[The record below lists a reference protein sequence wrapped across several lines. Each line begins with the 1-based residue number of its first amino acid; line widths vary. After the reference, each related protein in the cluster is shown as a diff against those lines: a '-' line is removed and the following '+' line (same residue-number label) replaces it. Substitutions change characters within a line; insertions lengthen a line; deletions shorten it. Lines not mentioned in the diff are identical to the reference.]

1 MKRREII
8 ILSLLLIGAFF
19 TIFFPN
25 IKSQE
30 NIIGYKELLSEINKV
45 GRYATTDEIANAI
58 INNDPSYILIDVRD
72 VKQFKSYTIDGAVNI
87 TLDKIMDEEYKDYL
101 NTESYTVVLFSNGSS
116 KADQVWLKLRCT
128 DYKGIRVMKG
138 GLNEWFKT
146 IINPQ
151 KPIDNEM
158 TAAKEKQYL
167 FRKQASFYFTGTQ
180 VSSGVIK
187 TKSNNKPIVKRKKKE
202 VSGGCG

>member
-1 MKRREII
+1 MKRREIL
-8 ILSLLLIGAFF
+8 ILLLLLIGAFI

-30 NIIGYKELLSEINKV
+30 NVIGEKELLSEVNKA
-45 GRYATTDEIANAI
+45 GRYASTDEIANAI

-87 TLDKIMDEEYKDYL
+87 NLDNIMDDKYKDYL
-101 NTESYTVVLFSNGSS
+101 NTEAYTVVLFSNGSS
-116 KADQVWLKLRCT
+116 KADQVWLRLRCT
-128 DYKGIRVMKG
+128 DHKGIRVMKG
-138 GLNEWFKT
+138 GLNEWYKT

-158 TAAKEKQYL
+158 TAEKEKQYL
-167 FRKQASFYFTGTQ
+167 FRKQASYYFTGTQ
-180 VSSGVIK
+180 VSSGV
-187 TKSNNKPIVKRKKKE
+187 TKKKSSSKPIVKRKKKE